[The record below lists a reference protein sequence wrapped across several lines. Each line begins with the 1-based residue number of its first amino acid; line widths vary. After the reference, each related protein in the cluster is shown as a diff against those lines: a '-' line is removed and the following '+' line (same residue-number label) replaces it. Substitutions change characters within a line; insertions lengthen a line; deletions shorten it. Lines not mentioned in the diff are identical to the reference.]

1 MVMLVRGIRGAITVV
16 SDDKELVI
24 AATARLLKKMQQEN
38 QFREGDIISV
48 FLSATPD
55 IKSVFPAE
63 ARRLLQWD
71 MVPLMCFQEIDV
83 AGALPLCIRAMV
95 HINSDKEQDEIK
107 HIYLEE
113 ARSLRKDLI
122 ESPAILP

>member
-1 MVMLVRGIRGAITVV
+1 MLVRGIRGAITVV

-24 AATARLLKKMQQEN
+24 AATARLLKKMQEEN

>member
-1 MVMLVRGIRGAITVV
+1 MLVRGIRGAITVV

-24 AATARLLKKMQQEN
+24 AATARLLKKMQEEN

-48 FLSATPD
+48 FLSVTPD

-95 HINSDKEQDEIK
+95 HINSEKEQDEIK
-107 HIYLEE
+107 HVYLEE

-122 ESPAILP
+122 DQPITLP

>member
-1 MVMLVRGIRGAITVV
+1 MLVRGIRGAITVV

-24 AATARLLKKMQQEN
+24 AATARLLKKMQEEN

-95 HINSDKEQDEIK
+95 HINSDKEQNEIK

>member
-1 MVMLVRGIRGAITVV
+1 MLVRGIRGAITVV

-24 AATARLLKKMQQEN
+24 AATARLLKKMQEEN

-48 FLSATPD
+48 FLSVTPD

-107 HIYLEE
+107 HVYLEE

-122 ESPAILP
+122 DQPITLP

>member
-1 MVMLVRGIRGAITVV
+1 MLVRGIRGAITVV

-107 HIYLEE
+107 HVYLEE

-122 ESPAILP
+122 DQPITLP

>member
-1 MVMLVRGIRGAITVV
+1 MLVRGIRGAITVV

>member
-1 MVMLVRGIRGAITVV
+1 MLVRGIRGAITVV

-24 AATARLLKKMQQEN
+24 AATARLLKKMQEEN

-48 FLSATPD
+48 FLSVTPD

-83 AGALPLCIRAMV
+83 AGALSLCIRAMV

-107 HIYLEE
+107 HVYLEE

-122 ESPAILP
+122 DQPITLP